1 MHINAV
7 FSAHGVVY
15 MKYTKG
21 NFFRFSISVLGVGS
35 IWALS
40 ACAGFFGGE
49 EMDRSAEVL
58 SVPGTVKIASSCG
71 GYAKVKDFKSDKKPG
86 EKVDY
91 SAKLEIPK
99 FDKMWFAAADSM
111 YSEAFPYTANR
122 LNPWIVDS
130 DFSAEFDKS
139 PSQDAVYQGAGRNG
153 QYALLKL
160 SGGGYLAL
168 LPITAGE
175 SMAWLY
181 ADKDNIL
188 RIKAS
193 NFGTEKLCGDFPL
206 LVWARDKNP
215 YRAVRRAWEIAAN
228 MPDLKGKMKLV
239 SQKEYPEPFKYLGW
253 CSWEQYHKDI
263 DSNLLCEAV
272 DKIHSSGVPIRW
284 VLVDDGFQTQE
295 KLRLKSFSPD
305 PKKFPDGW
313 EPLIK
318 KRNPDGVKWFGLW
331 HCYYGL
337 WNGISPENDLGGLNK
352 SLVKIS
358 DGVLMPGKSADDA
371 EAFYGAFIGSVADSG
386 FDFVKIDVQTG
397 FIRHFKNQP
406 NAVRANTWCSRALE
420 DACGERLDGII
431 NCMAHNGATFFNSSE
446 SAVIR
451 CSVDYFKG
459 KPNTAKS
466 HLYQSYQNSIW
477 LSHVFYP
484 DHDMFHSSD
493 AASARDMAISKAL
506 SAAPVYLSD
515 APEDFVKELIM
526 RLCFEDGE
534 ILRPLAPAVPLPDSI
549 FSKPLS
555 NRKHSYRVIAPL
567 ENGCAAVMLHN
578 LCQYPDKNPK
588 FSNGMSLTTPELQVN
603 SDSPIPQNSQIS
615 PADYIYAGSMM
626 PEETNFEIPQEG
638 LAYYDWY
645 AKKGGKLDREIK
657 FVLERPLEGKLLLM
671 APISNGWA
679 VFGASEKFLS
689 PAAVDFVKCGKSA
702 CELEIR
708 DGGEF
713 VIYLADGRPASGST
727 SFESL
732 GGGLWRGTAPKG
744 KFLIEKTM

>member
-7 FSAHGVVY
+7 FSAHRVIY

-21 NFFRFSISVLGVGS
+21 NFFHFSISVLGVGS

-228 MPDLKGKMKLV
+228 MP
-239 SQKEYPEPFKYLGW
+239 
-253 CSWEQYHKDI
+253 
-263 DSNLLCEAV
+263 
-272 DKIHSSGVPIRW
+272 
-284 VLVDDGFQTQE
+284 
-295 KLRLKSFSPD
+295 
-305 PKKFPDGW
+305 
-313 EPLIK
+313 
-318 KRNPDGVKWFGLW
+318 
-331 HCYYGL
+331 
-337 WNGISPENDLGGLNK
+337 
-352 SLVKIS
+352 
-358 DGVLMPGKSADDA
+358 
-371 EAFYGAFIGSVADSG
+371 
-386 FDFVKIDVQTG
+386 
-397 FIRHFKNQP
+397 P
-406 NAVRANTWCSRALE
+406 NYAIYC
-420 DACGERLDGII
+420 II
-431 NCMAHNGATFFNSSE
+431 NKKIFKTALLYCAHWL
-446 SAVIR
+446 
-451 CSVDYFKG
+451 YFQINIK
-459 KPNTAKS
+459 
-466 HLYQSYQNSIW
+466 
-477 LSHVFYP
+477 
-484 DHDMFHSSD
+484 
-493 AASARDMAISKAL
+493 
-506 SAAPVYLSD
+506 
-515 APEDFVKELIM
+515 
-526 RLCFEDGE
+526 
-534 ILRPLAPAVPLPDSI
+534 
-549 FSKPLS
+549 
-555 NRKHSYRVIAPL
+555 
-567 ENGCAAVMLHN
+567 N
-578 LCQYPDKNPK
+578 L
-588 FSNGMSLTTPELQVN
+588 
-603 SDSPIPQNSQIS
+603 
-615 PADYIYAGSMM
+615 
-626 PEETNFEIPQEG
+626 
-638 LAYYDWY
+638 
-645 AKKGGKLDREIK
+645 
-657 FVLERPLEGKLLLM
+657 
-671 APISNGWA
+671 
-679 VFGASEKFLS
+679 
-689 PAAVDFVKCGKSA
+689 
-702 CELEIR
+702 
-708 DGGEF
+708 
-713 VIYLADGRPASGST
+713 
-727 SFESL
+727 
-732 GGGLWRGTAPKG
+732 
-744 KFLIEKTM
+744 

>member
-1 MHINAV
+1 MRVV
-7 FSAHGVVY
+7 FCGL
-15 MKYTKG
+15 
-21 NFFRFSISVLGVGS
+21 SVCFVC
-35 IWALS
+35 ALAS
-40 ACAGFFGGE
+40 CAGSGAEGGI
-49 EMDRSAEVL
+49 DRSAEVL
-58 SVPGTVKIASSCG
+58 SAPGVVNLASSSG
-71 GYAKVKDFKSDKKPG
+71 GYAQVRNFKSPKKPG
-86 EKVDY
+86 DIEDY
-91 SAKLEIPK
+91 SAKLELPK
-99 FDKMWFAAADSM
+99 FEKMWFASADSM
-111 YSEAFPYTANR
+111 YSESFPYTANR
-122 LNPWIVDS
+122 LNPWIVGP

-160 SGGGYLAL
+160 SGGEYLAL
-168 LPITAGE
+168 LPLTAGD

-181 ADKDNIL
+181 AGKDNIL

-193 NFGTEKLCGDFPL
+193 NFGTEKLGGDIPL
-206 LVWARDKNP
+206 LAWARDKNP
-215 YRAVRRAWEIAAN
+215 YKAVRRAWEIAAGV
-228 MPDLKGKMKLV
+228 PALEGKIRLV

-253 CSWEQYHKDI
+253 CSWEQYHKNI
-263 DSNLLCEAV
+263 DSKLLCGAV
-272 DKIHSSGVPIRW
+272 DKIHASGIPIRW
-284 VLVDDGFQTQE
+284 VLVDDGFQTEE

-337 WNGISPENDLGGLNK
+337 WNGISPDNDFGDLNK

-358 DGVLMPGKSADDA
+358 DGVLMPGKSEGDA
-371 EAFYGAFIGSVADSG
+371 KEFYGAFIGSVADSG

-406 NAVRANTWCSRALE
+406 NAVRANNWCSRALE
-420 DACGERLDGII
+420 GACGGRLDGII

-446 SAVIR
+446 SSVIR

-466 HLYQSYQNSIW
+466 HLYQSYQNSVW

-515 APEDFVKELIM
+515 APEDFVKDLIM

-534 ILRPLAPAVPLPDSI
+534 ILRPLAPAVPLPDSM

-555 NRKHSYRVIAPL
+555 NRKNSYRVIAPL
-567 ENGCAAVMLHN
+567 KNGCAAVMLHN
-578 LCQYPDKNPK
+578 LCQYPDKTPK
-588 FSNGMSLTTPELQVN
+588 FSNGMSLTTPDLQVDSN
-603 SDSPIPQNSQIS
+603 SPVPQNSHIS
-615 PADYIYAGSMM
+615 PADYIYAGSML
-626 PEETNFEIPQEG
+626 PEKTDFEIPQEG

-657 FVLERPLEGKLLLM
+657 FVLERPLEGRLLLV

-679 VFGASEKFLS
+679 VFGATDKFLA
-689 PAAVDFVKCGKSA
+689 PVAVDFVRCGVSG

-713 VIYLADGRPASGST
+713 AIYLAEGRPKSDAT

-744 KFLIEKTM
+744 KFFIEKTM